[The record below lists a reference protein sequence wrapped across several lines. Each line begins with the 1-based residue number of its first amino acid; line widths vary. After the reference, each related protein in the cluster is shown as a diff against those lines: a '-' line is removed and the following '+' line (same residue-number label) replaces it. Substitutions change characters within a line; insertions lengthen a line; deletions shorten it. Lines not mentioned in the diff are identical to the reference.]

1 MSSLLQRTVRN
12 FVYIALLAWLGAACA
27 GTSKLKVNTATD
39 SRVSLAYNKTYSVLR
54 SADFQKISEN
64 EQAYVLDEIDTQM
77 KARGYEKKEE
87 GGDLSVVFSVY
98 SDNFKGKQEP
108 SMPTM
113 KFRNGTLLIHIVD
126 ENLNRSVWMG
136 YASGLFQK
144 TRELDE
150 RGLRFATRRILDEY
164 PALAYGYVPAR
175 VPQR

>member
-1 MSSLLQRTVRN
+1 MRN
-12 FVYIALLAWLGAACA
+12 ILYIALLAWLGAACA
-27 GTSKLKVNTATD
+27 GTTNKLKVNTTAD
-39 SRVSLAYNKTYSVLR
+39 SRVSLAYNKTYSVLQ

-64 EQAYVLDEIDTQM
+64 DQAYVLDEIDTQM
-77 KARGYEKKEE
+77 RARGYEKKEE

-98 SDNFKGKQEP
+98 SDNFNGKQDP
-108 SMPTM
+108 SLPTL
-113 KFRNGTLLIHIVD
+113 KFRKGTLLIHIVD
-126 ENLNRSVWMG
+126 ETLNRSVWMG

-175 VPQR
+175 APQR